1 LSEDIVKWASS
12 QHHHI
17 QYQRFFT
24 SSASFWHFRQNAQ
37 RFFERTLKMGTHS
50 NYALRM
56 PMSLKQGFTDFARA
70 DGTTLNQF
78 IVSAIAEK
86 LASL

>member
-1 LSEDIVKWASS
+1 
-12 QHHHI
+12 
-17 QYQRFFT
+17 
-24 SSASFWHFRQNAQ
+24 
-37 RFFERTLKMGTHS
+37 MGTHS

-56 PMSLKQGFTDFARA
+56 PISLKQGVTDFART

-86 LASL
+86 LAALQTASYFVTRAAKADNQQALAFLNRSGGQNPVLGDER

>member
-1 LSEDIVKWASS
+1 
-12 QHHHI
+12 
-17 QYQRFFT
+17 
-24 SSASFWHFRQNAQ
+24 
-37 RFFERTLKMGTHS
+37 MGTHS

-56 PMSLKQGFTDFARA
+56 PMSLKQGVTDFARA

-86 LASL
+86 LASLQTASYFVQRAAKGNTQEALAFLSRQGGQAPTLGDER